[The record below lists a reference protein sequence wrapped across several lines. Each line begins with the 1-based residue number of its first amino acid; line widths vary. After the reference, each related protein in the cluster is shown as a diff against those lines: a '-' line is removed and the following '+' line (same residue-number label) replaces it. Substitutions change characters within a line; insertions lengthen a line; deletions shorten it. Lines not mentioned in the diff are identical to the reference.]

1 VTVTLQVV
9 SGQSKQFESLEKE
22 FVLGLNVADQ
32 INVISF
38 VLEEVV
44 WVFQLEPVNP
54 AIKHQVSD
62 IVQVELLSLI
72 IVQNKL
78 INLLS
83 DVVNLRA

>member
-1 VTVTLQVV
+1 MTVTLQVV

>member
-1 VTVTLQVV
+1 
-9 SGQSKQFESLEKE
+9 
-22 FVLGLNVADQ
+22 
-32 INVISF
+32 
-38 VLEEVV
+38 
-44 WVFQLEPVNP
+44 VNP